1 MKNKQKT
8 KLTALKHS
16 KCVVLGI
23 ALYFLI
29 ATVFVVSYKFDNSLS
44 VCSCQSTAYK
54 PSSFILK
61 TLLYKEKVY
70 AINTLGC
77 GGTNSCLPNSYI
89 FPIDLLTLGVAFLI
103 IFFIMNE
110 ENKRRNKKTPK
121 PEKKETIKTAK
132 TEIVEKKKAKTK
144 TKTKTEA
151 EKAKKKTS
159 VAKTKATKTKK
170 KVSVK
175 KAKTR
180 KKTPKKKK

>member
-1 MKNKQKT
+1 MKNKLKT
-8 KLTALKHS
+8 KLTILKHS
-16 KCVVLGI
+16 RCVVLGI

-77 GGTNSCLPNSYI
+77 SGTNSCLPNSFI
-89 FPIDLLTLGVAFLI
+89 FPIDLLTLGLAFLI

-110 ENKRRNKKTPK
+110 EKKRK
-121 PEKKETIKTAK
+121 EKKANKTEKKDTNKTLSAK
-132 TEIVEKKKAKTK
+132 TVTKKKTK
-144 TKTKTEA
+144 TTKQ
-151 EKAKKKTS
+151 KKK
-159 VAKTKATKTKK
+159 VPVKKTKATKTKK
-170 KVSVK
+170 K
-175 KAKTR
+175 
-180 KKTPKKKK
+180 TPQKKK